1 MDYINISISHVLYF
15 LMTGDTWG
23 HTRHQDLHHVG
34 VGSLE
39 TARSLSAEPQ
49 RGASAQDAVRPTR
62 VQLLEVAAVSQQ
74 LLAIGLKF
82 ISHLFL
88 GICSI
93 FEAPS
98 CDMLRGK
105 VSNFLRTSRF
115 SSIDKTILFGV
126 LGLLLMFSVPD
137 RHGISAFLFA
147 ILTALI
153 TL

>member
-1 MDYINISISHVLYF
+1 MVVTQEIEQRAQQAAQAGADHWPSVLF
-15 LMTGDTWG
+15 PV
-23 HTRHQDLHHVG
+23 LH
-34 VGSLE
+34 
-39 TARSLSAEPQ
+39 P
-49 RGASAQDAVRPTR
+49 
-62 VQLLEVAAVSQQ
+62 
-74 LLAIGLKF
+74 
-82 ISHLFL
+82 LFL
-88 GICSI
+88 AEFGADIISSLFFKIFLSVIRGICSI